1 MTDRPAS
8 SDPTR
13 LVILAQGLRAAAD
26 EMCLNLIRSAFSTVV
41 REARDCSTAL
51 LDAQGRVVAQAE
63 MIPMQ
68 TAALSEAF
76 KCCAEQLDLSGVGPD
91 HAIIMNDPYSGGQHL
106 NDIII
111 FHPILHDGTLIGW
124 SGSTAHHLDI
134 GGGTA
139 GINTGAT
146 ELIQEGL
153 IIPPLL
159 MDVRRD
165 WHGGM
170 IERLIFA
177 NIRTAEIGLG
187 DINAQFAANHIGR
200 VRVLEMVAR
209 YGADAVREAMEGAL
223 DYSERRM
230 RAAISDMPDGT
241 WTGEAFL
248 DRDIFDDEP
257 VRIAVTVTVEGDRM
271 VLDYTGT
278 AAQVKGMFNAPVASA
293 TAGALTAVRSALAD
307 KDIPANDGCNRPL
320 TIVFP
325 KGSILNPHRGAPVR
339 ARMPAAGRALDA
351 VHAALAAAMPDRVP
365 AQGFNTTTGFYIAKP
380 RGDGTMSIYLDVL
393 GGGYGAARGYDGVSA
408 TDHILSSC
416 RITPIESIE
425 QVTPHLLMRGF
436 ALVPDSGGAGEFAG
450 GLGFVRRIEVREDG
464 VFLNLYSDH
473 YKLPPRGRHGGRDG
487 GLGSLSVRRDGA
499 TIELT
504 STSRFDLRRGDV
516 IELVVGGGGGWGDP
530 GRRDPARVAQNLADG
545 FITAPYAEREYGG
558 AEAAAG
564 SAG

>member
-1 MTDRPAS
+1 MTAPLA
-8 SDPTR
+8 DPTQ
-13 LVILAQGLRAAAD
+13 LAIMARGLKAAAD

-76 KCCAEQLDLSGVGPD
+76 RCCAEQLDLSQVGPD

-111 FHPILHDGTLIGW
+111 FHPILHEGVLIAW

-134 GGGTA
+134 GGGSA
-139 GINTGAT
+139 GINTTAT

-159 MDVRRD
+159 FDVNRD

-187 DINAQFAANHIGR
+187 DINAQFAANHVGR
-200 VRVLEMVAR
+200 ERVLEMVAR
-209 YGADAVREAMEGAL
+209 HGVDTVQAAFDGAL

-230 RAAISDMPDGT
+230 RAAIAAMPDGT

-248 DRDIFDDEP
+248 DRDIFDDTP
-257 VRIAVTVTVEGDRM
+257 VRVAVTVTIRGDEM
-271 VLDYTGT
+271 ILDYTGT
-278 AAQVKGMFNAPVASA
+278 APQVKGMFNAPFASA
-293 TAGALTAVRSALAD
+293 TAGAVTAVRSVLGD

-320 TIVFP
+320 TIIFP
-325 KGSILNPHRGAPVR
+325 KGSLLNPNRGAPVR
-339 ARMPAAGRALDA
+339 ARVPAAARALDA
-351 VHAALAAAMPDRVP
+351 AHAALAKAVPERVP

-393 GGGYGAARGYDGVSA
+393 GGGYGAAQGYDGVSA

-416 RITPIESIE
+416 RITPVESIE

-436 ALVPDSGGAGEFAG
+436 ALVPDSGGAGEFSG
-450 GLGFVRRIEVREDG
+450 GLGFTRHIEVRDEG

-473 YKLPPRGRHGGRDG
+473 YRLPPRGFSGGGDGGR
-487 GLGSLSVRRDGA
+487 GSLAVVRGGERIA
-499 TIELT
+499 LT
-504 STSRFDLRRGDV
+504 STSRFELQPGDV
-516 IELVVGGGGGWGDP
+516 IELAVGGGGGWGDP
-530 GRRDPARVAQNLADG
+530 LQRDPARVASDVANG
-545 FITAPYAEREYGG
+545 FITADYARREHGWQ
-558 AEAAAG
+558 G
-564 SAG
+564 SAGG